1 MNKLLVKIQ
10 VKTDLI
16 QALGGLKRE
25 LESLG
30 IPNNERQTILEKVGE
45 SANDLARRGKEL
57 TSIGSQFK
65 VERVFTSESCRVVLD
80 VEFKPVN
87 STLGSRLRSLF
98 LKLRG

>member
-1 MNKLLVKIQ
+1 MLLKIQ
-10 VKTDLI
+10 INTDLI

-30 IPNNERQTILEKVGE
+30 IPNNERETILEEVGE

-65 VERVFTSESCRVVLD
+65 VERVFKSESCQVVLNG
-80 VEFKPVN
+80 EFKTEK
-87 STLGSRLRSLF
+87 STLGSRLRALF